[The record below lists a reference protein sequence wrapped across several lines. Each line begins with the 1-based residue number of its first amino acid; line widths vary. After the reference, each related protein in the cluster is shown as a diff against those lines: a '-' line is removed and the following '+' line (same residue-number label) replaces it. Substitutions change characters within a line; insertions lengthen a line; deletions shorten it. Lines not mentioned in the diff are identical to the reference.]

1 MNVKSIVN
9 RIDTLSQTPMGCEEL
24 MRDLAQRSDVVERAI
39 KFAVDAHE
47 GQVRKYIE
55 IPYVSHTLAVASII
69 DAINGDDNM
78 VIAGLL
84 HDAVEDTD
92 VSIADIH
99 QEFGTDVA
107 DLVSDLTDVSTLDM
121 GNRKVRKE
129 IDRNHTAGAS
139 DRAKTIKLADIIH
152 NSLSIREHGGGFADV
167 WLKEKELLLDVLG
180 DGDPRLYEFA
190 QTLI

>member
-1 MNVKSIVN
+1 
-9 RIDTLSQTPMGCEEL
+9 

-107 DLVSDLTDVSTLDM
+107 ALVSDLTDVSTLDM